1 MAPRTSN
8 SAPPDGAPGLT
19 GLTGLTGGNLRG
31 LLVLNVLLLALLA
44 GVTFAPTAD
53 AQNRARG
60 DFSMVAGGVRGA
72 QSAAVYIVDGVN
84 QELMAI
90 NYNQN
95 TKRLEGIGYRN
106 LAYDAASRTAR
117 RP

>member
-8 SAPPDGAPGLT
+8 SALPAGPPGTAGSA
-19 GLTGLTGGNLRG
+19 GSAGSSLRG

-44 GVTFAPTAD
+44 GVTFAPTAE

-60 DFSMVAGGVRGA
+60 DFTMVAGGVRGA

-84 QELMAI
+84 QEMMAV
-90 NYNQN
+90 NYNHN

-106 LAYDAASRTAR
+106 LAYDAASRMGR